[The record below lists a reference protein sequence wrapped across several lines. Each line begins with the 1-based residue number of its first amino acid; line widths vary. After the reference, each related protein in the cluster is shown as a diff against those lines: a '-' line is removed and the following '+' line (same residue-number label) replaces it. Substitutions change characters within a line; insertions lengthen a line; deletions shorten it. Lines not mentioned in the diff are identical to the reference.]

1 LVNPLLCRLQKA
13 GRGRAICALGLQAY
27 QQGKTTMR
35 GSHLPLRAARDATV
49 RALGACRA
57 TTVAIC
63 NCLAFDF
70 LTSVPGFSWHQPTPS
85 KKDSPMTQLKAVI
98 FGAIGTV
105 AEVADLERQAYN
117 AAFKQAGL
125 DWKWSAIAYKEFLKT
140 DGGEERIR
148 AFRDAVPAR
157 ADVDEKAIKKLHEAK
172 KAGVVELI
180 AQTKLI
186 PRAGVKELMDA
197 CIAAEVKLAWCAPS
211 SADSVKALNKALA
224 KLLPLKDLAATV
236 TLEGQEA
243 AKTPAKGYSECLE
256 ALGLKA
262 SDVVAIEDTPFGVEA
277 AKAAGIFTVATPG
290 EMAAG
295 QDFSAADLV
304 VTSLSSVTLEELQKL
319 LEQASEPAFAN
330 SGNS

>member
-1 LVNPLLCRLQKA
+1 
-13 GRGRAICALGLQAY
+13 
-27 QQGKTTMR
+27 
-35 GSHLPLRAARDATV
+35 
-49 RALGACRA
+49 
-57 TTVAIC
+57 
-63 NCLAFDF
+63 
-70 LTSVPGFSWHQPTPS
+70 
-85 KKDSPMTQLKAVI
+85 MTQLKAVI

-157 ADVDEKAIKKLHEAK
+157 ADVDDKMIKKLHTAK

-180 AQTKLI
+180 GQSKLT
-186 PRAGVKELMDA
+186 PRPGVKELMDA
-197 CIAAEVKLAWCAPS
+197 CMAADVKLAWCASS

-224 KLLPLKDLAATV
+224 KQLPLKDLAATV
-236 TLEGQEA
+236 TLEA
-243 AKTPAKGYSECLE
+243 ADAAMTPAKGYSECLDE
-256 ALGLKA
+256 LGLKA

-290 EMAAG
+290 ETAAG

-319 LEQASEPAFAN
+319 LEQAKEPAFAN
-330 SGNS
+330 SGHS